1 MHESF
6 KDIASAVNHPDHLT
20 RSNIAGD
27 MNDSTLNHPDDIT
40 KFWVDHPDDLA
51 QGDFSSVW
59 VTRVTY
65 DGILWHPDDLSPGGI
80 SFGLKDN
87 QYAIQ
92 MTYDTTISYPDNIT
106 KFEPYVPDYLT
117 PGGISSECLIA
128 HAYFNRMTYGA
139 RLIHPDYKTT
149 FDLSHREIGESNIAF
164 RTWISHYT
172 TWMIQYD
179 YSLLPVNVCP

>member
-87 QYAIQ
+87 QYAI
-92 MTYDTTISYPDNIT
+92 PD
-106 KFEPYVPDYLT
+106 
-117 PGGISSECLIA
+117 
-128 HAYFNRMTYGA
+128 
-139 RLIHPDYKTT
+139 
-149 FDLSHREIGESNIAF
+149 DLWYHHKLSG
-164 RTWISHYT
+164 
-172 TWMIQYD
+172 
-179 YSLLPVNVCP
+179 